1 MSKAALYLFDRKFII
16 YNLQLSFQK
25 PYDDQLSYPIHNTVG
40 RIRFVLNPYK
50 TSDVISAALSNNQV
64 IDGQIHVYDRFG
76 HQKLRNI
83 EFFNAYVVR
92 FEENYNQVCNPS
104 LINTVILYPGIINI
118 NNASK
123 HKTPWNDWLHGDKE
137 SSKKNKTPIILPTPT
152 IRPHTMG
159 GCR

>member
-40 RIRFVLNPYK
+40 RISFVLNPYK
-50 TSDVISAALSNNQV
+50 TSDVISAALSNNQI
-64 IDGQIHVYDRFG
+64 IDGEIHVYDRFG
-76 HQKLRNI
+76 QQKLRKI
-83 EFFNAYVVR
+83 EFYNAYVVR
-92 FEENYNQVCNPS
+92 FEENYNQECNPS
-104 LINTVILYPGIINI
+104 LINTVTLYPGIINI

-137 SSKKNKTPIILPTPT
+137 SSKEIKH
-152 IRPHTMG
+152 R
-159 GCR
+159 